1 MLILASNSLIR
12 RQLLEQAGIN
22 FTALPSPFD
31 EEKAKI
37 SLAQLAHPERAL
49 QLAEGKAKA
58 VSDTNPH
65 DYVIGADQI
74 CADEHR
80 IYDKP
85 LTEKQAKQHLQH
97 LQGKLHY
104 QHSAACLFLAGKKI
118 WEYCEIVTL
127 HMRPLNDAEIAAYV
141 QQDQPLQACGAY
153 CYEKS
158 GKALFSEINGSA
170 SAIKGLPMQHLMEAL
185 QQFYPESLPQ

>member
-12 RQLLEQAGIN
+12 RQLLEQAGIK

-37 SLAQLAHPERAL
+37 TLAHLPHPERAL
-49 QLAEGKAKA
+49 QLAAGKASA
-58 VSDTNPH
+58 VSCIYPKA
-65 DYVIGADQI
+65 YVIGADQI
-74 CADEHR
+74 CADNER
-80 IYDKP
+80 TYDKP
-85 LTEKQAKQHLQH
+85 LTNAQAIQHLQH

-104 QHSAACLFLAGKKI
+104 QHSAACLFFAGKKI

-127 HMRPLNDAEIAAYV
+127 KMRPLNDAEIAAYV
-141 QQDQPLQACGAY
+141 QADQPLQACGAY

-158 GKALFSEINGSA
+158 GKSLFAEIRGSE
-170 SAIKGLPMQHLMEAL
+170 SAIKGLPMHHLMAAL
-185 QQFYPESLPQ
+185 QQFYPESLSQ